1 MEVRLEYTLNAR
13 DIFRASIGLAKY
25 RILLGLGF
33 SLSLV
38 AGLIILFATID
49 EVPILLK
56 TSPLFIGIPLLAVG
70 GQVLRLHAASR
81 KYVASLPAPQR
92 QNRLIVSDMNNGLD
106 VISGESSGHISWNDI
121 QKVTEKRDAFLVYLN
136 KYDIRLI
143 PKVAFHDVNQL
154 ETLRSIFTAKLDS
167 RAQLLS

>member
-38 AGLIILFATID
+38 AGLIILFAMID

-56 TSPLFIGIPLLAVG
+56 TAPLFIGIPLLAVG

-81 KYVASLPAPQR
+81 KYIASLPAPQR
-92 QNRLIVSDMNNGLD
+92 LNRLILSDMNNGLD
-106 VISGESSGHISWNDI
+106 VVSGESTSHISWNDI
-121 QKVTEKRDAFLVYLN
+121 QRVTEKRDVFLVYLN

-143 PKVAFHDVNQL
+143 PKVAFRDVAQL
-154 ETLRSIFTAKLDS
+154 EALRSILTAKLDS
-167 RAQLLS
+167 RARLLS